1 MAVNGYG
8 QVGYPYNGYASQV
21 NTQMPNMNAYQPQP
35 QVQPQQQSV
44 ASGIIWV
51 QGEQGAKGY
60 PVAPGN
66 SVLLMDTE
74 DQVFYIKTTDYNGV
88 PQPLKIYEYAERV
101 VTDSQKQDSEYVS
114 RNEFEEL
121 KKLIEELT
129 K

>member
-8 QVGYPYNGYASQV
+8 QGYPYYNGYGQQA
-21 NTQMPNMNAYQPQP
+21 NTQVPNMMNFQPA
-35 QVQPQQQSV
+35 PQQQSV

-74 DQVFYIKTTDYNGV
+74 DQVFYIKTTDNNGV
-88 PQPLKIYEYAERV
+88 PQPLKIYDYTERIIKEPQ
-101 VTDSQKQDSEYVS
+101 TQSSDYVS

-121 KKLIEELT
+121 KKMIEELT

>member
-8 QVGYPYNGYASQV
+8 QGYPYYNWYGSQA
-21 NTQMPNMNAYQPQP
+21 NTQAPNMANYQPVSQP
-35 QVQPQQQSV
+35 QQSV

-74 DQVFYIKTTDYNGV
+74 DQVFYIKTTDSNGV
-88 PQPLKIYEYAERV
+88 PQPLKIYDYTERV
-101 VTDSQKQDSEYVS
+101 VKEPQNQNPEFVS

-121 KKLIEELT
+121 KKMIEELT